1 MSQQKWERQL
11 FGDHRDPR
19 EELATIFDAAI
30 PASGDAQPEALEWA
44 RSRIDTGAMSQLE
57 AIKVLREAEPRL
69 GLKTATYLVT
79 RVFAGT
85 P

>member
-1 MSQQKWERQL
+1 MMQQKWERQL

-30 PASGDAQPEALEWA
+30 PTSGDMQPEALKWA
-44 RSRIDTGAMSQLE
+44 RGRIDVGAMSQVE
-57 AIKVLREAEPRL
+57 AIKALREEEPRL
-69 GLKTATYLVT
+69 GLKTATYLVK